1 MNVKPRPNHVRYIEI
16 LRHMTPEQRLL
27 KAFDL
32 SEFGKALFVH
42 GLRKRFPHLSDE
54 EFNKK
59 LRERLARCHN
69 RNY

>member
-1 MNVKPRPNHVRYIEI
+1 MKVKSRLNHVRYIGI
-16 LRHMTPEQRLL
+16 LQQLTPEQRLS
-27 KAFDL
+27 KALEL

-42 GLRKRFPHLSDE
+42 GLRKRFPHLSGE

-59 LRERLARCHN
+59 LRERLDKCHN